1 MAQASTFLSRPVPGS
16 RDTFEV
22 AAPIKLNGAV
32 GVLRIGFSTRSVDST
47 ARQLAWTIVVVGAV
61 ALVAGIAVYLMV
73 ARRVAEPLRAAA
85 ELAEL
90 ASGNADLTRRLTV
103 TSDDEVGRLSRALNT
118 FLDNLQGLVQ
128 DIRGAATQV
137 EGASEQ
143 LSAASE
149 QVSSG
154 AQAQASSLE
163 ETAAS
168 LEELT
173 ETVRQNADSA
183 RQASELAVGARG
195 KAEEGGQVVTSAV
208 VAMQEITTASK
219 RIADIISVIDEI
231 AFQTNLLAL
240 NAAVEAARAGEQG
253 RGFAVV
259 ATEVRNLAQRS
270 AAAAKEI
277 KGLIQDS
284 VQKVHDGSELVNR
297 SGRTLGE
304 IVTAVKRVTD
314 IVSEIAAASAEQS
327 RGIEQVNG
335 AVMQMDQVVLSNAAQ
350 TEELSSTAQNLTGQ
364 ARELQE
370 LVRRFR
376 VAEVAADAHRHEA
389 VAPRPKPKPA
399 LVRREHVNR
408 PKLPEQTLA
417 AARGGNGSAG
427 SWDTDFKEF

>member
-1 MAQASTFLSRPVPGS
+1 
-16 RDTFEV
+16 
-22 AAPIKLNGAV
+22 
-32 GVLRIGFSTRSVDST
+32 
-47 ARQLAWTIVVVGAV
+47 
-61 ALVAGIAVYLMV
+61 MV

-168 LEELT
+168 LQELT

-183 RQASELAVGARG
+183 RQASELAIGARG

-208 VAMQEITTASK
+208 VAMHEITTASK
-219 RIADIISVIDEI
+219 KIADIISVIDEI

-376 VAEVAADAHRHEA
+376 VAEVAADAHRGHDA
-389 VAPRPKPKPA
+389 AAPRPKPQAA
-399 LVRREHVNR
+399 LARREHVNR
-408 PKLPEQTLA
+408 AKPPERPLA
-417 AARGGNGSAG
+417 AARSANGSAG
-427 SWDTDFKEF
+427 SWDADFKEF